1 MRRLFEVVL
10 ILQTVGGAV
19 FFAALFVAPLALSI
33 KVLAAVALMFISA
46 AIFILMTNHLASIE
60 GFRVLVD
67 QIARPSEIVE
77 SDVLA
82 RLGKLQGNVSAAK
95 IGSPWLFTSGN
106 VGILDIRWFRSA
118 AVLALRII
126 VIRLTNRAF
135 ESRRSTSASQRG
147 R

>member
-1 MRRLFEVVL
+1 ML

-82 RLGKLQGNVSAAK
+82 RLGKLQGNVR
-95 IGSPWLFTSGN
+95 LQRSGRL
-106 VGILDIRWFRSA
+106 VYLLLGMWGFWIFGGF
-118 AVLALRII
+118 VLRQFLP
-126 VIRLTNRAF
+126 
-135 ESRRSTSASQRG
+135 
-147 R
+147 